1 MFIIDSLLV
10 VSSVIIISELNEKVT
25 IYLKN
30 RKY

>member
-10 VSSVIIISELNEKVT
+10 VSSVILIAELNDKVT

>member
-10 VSSVIIISELNEKVT
+10 VSSVIIIAELNDKVT
-25 IYLKN
+25 TIIKN